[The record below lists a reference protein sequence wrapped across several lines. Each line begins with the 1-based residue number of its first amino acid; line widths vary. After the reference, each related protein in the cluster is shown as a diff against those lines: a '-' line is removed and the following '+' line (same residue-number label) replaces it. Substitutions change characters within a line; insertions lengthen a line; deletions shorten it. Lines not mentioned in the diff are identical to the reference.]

1 MHKALK
7 GTESYDVCQFLSC
20 GLSTFMMFHGKNN
33 CTFKKIFRFAYC
45 SLSPKMESSSR
56 EIVFFLNGLNDTKS
70 NKLIY
75 FSCSFLIYLFTIFV
89 NLTLVVTVML
99 DRVLHEPMYIF
110 LCNLCVNGIYGATG
124 FYPKFLLDLLSD
136 SHIISYSA
144 CITQLFTVYTYIL
157 CQFTNLTVMAFDR
170 YVAICKPLEYHSIM
184 TPGKVGKLL
193 LVPWLLPFCEIIIGY
208 ILMARLPF
216 CGFKID
222 KLYCTNW
229 DVVKLSCIDTSVN
242 NLYGYVIV
250 IIQFIQALLIVISY
264 FHIIRTCL
272 RSKAEQN
279 KFMETCLPHVITLTT
294 FYLSAAF
301 DVLYARY
308 GSSSSL
314 QGLRNFFS
322 IEYLIIPPLLDP
334 LIYGLKLKQ
343 IRRSVWRLLSRKVSA
358 LM

>member
-1 MHKALK
+1 
-7 GTESYDVCQFLSC
+7 
-20 GLSTFMMFHGKNN
+20 
-33 CTFKKIFRFAYC
+33 
-45 SLSPKMESSSR
+45 MENSSR
-56 EIVFFLNGLNDTKS
+56 EIVFSLIGLNDTRT

-89 NLTLVVTVML
+89 NITLLVTVML

-110 LCNLCVNGIYGATG
+110 LCNLCVNGIYGATS
-124 FYPKFLLDLLSD
+124 FYPKILLDLLSD
-136 SHIISYSA
+136 SHIISYNA
-144 CITQLFTVYTYIL
+144 CVTQIFVVYSYIL
-157 CQFTNLTVMAFDR
+157 CELANLTVMAYDR
-170 YVAICKPLEYHSIM
+170 YVAICNPLQYHPIM

-193 LVPWLLPFCEIIIGY
+193 LVPWLISFVEILIVVL
-208 ILMARLPF
+208 LMVRLPL
-216 CGFKID
+216 CGYMIN

-250 IIQFIQALLIVISY
+250 ISHFIQTLLIVISY
-264 FHIIRTCL
+264 FHIIRTSV
-272 RSKAEQN
+272 RSKAGQN
-279 KFMETCLPHVITLTT
+279 RFMETCLPHLITLTT

-314 QGLRNFFS
+314 QGLRNFLS
-322 IEYLIIPPLLDP
+322 IEYLIIPPLLNP

-343 IRRSVWRLLSRKVSA
+343 IRLSVWRLLSRKVSA
-358 LM
+358 LT

>member
-1 MHKALK
+1 
-7 GTESYDVCQFLSC
+7 
-20 GLSTFMMFHGKNN
+20 
-33 CTFKKIFRFAYC
+33 
-45 SLSPKMESSSR
+45 MENSSR

-75 FSCSFLIYLFTIFV
+75 FSCSFLIYLFTIFM
-89 NLTLVVTVML
+89 NITLVVTVLL

-110 LCNLCVNGIYGATG
+110 LCNLCVNGIYGATS
-124 FYPKFLLDLLSD
+124 FYPKFLLDLLSE
-136 SHIISYSA
+136 SHVISYNA
-144 CITQLFTVYTYIL
+144 CLAQICLVYTYVF
-157 CQFTNLTVMAFDR
+157 CQLSNLTVMAYDR
-170 YVAICKPLEYHSIM
+170 YAAICKPLQYHSIM
-184 TPGKVGKLL
+184 TQGKVWKLL
-193 LVPWLLPFCEIIIGY
+193 LVPWLLSLCETLVGY
-208 ILMARLPF
+208 ILIARLPL

-242 NLYGYVIV
+242 NLYGYLL
-250 IIQFIQALLIVISY
+250 IIAHFIQALLIVISY
-264 FHIIRTCL
+264 FHIIRTCV

-294 FYLSAAF
+294 FSLSAAF

-358 LM
+358 LT

>member
-1 MHKALK
+1 
-7 GTESYDVCQFLSC
+7 
-20 GLSTFMMFHGKNN
+20 
-33 CTFKKIFRFAYC
+33 
-45 SLSPKMESSSR
+45 MENSSR
-56 EIVFFLNGLNDTKS
+56 EMFFFLNGLNDTKS

-75 FSCSFLIYLFTIFV
+75 FSCSFLIYLFTIFM
-89 NLTLVVTVML
+89 NLTLVVTVLL
-99 DRVLHEPMYIF
+99 DRVLHEPMYVF
-110 LCNLCVNGIYGATG
+110 LCNLCVNGIYGATS
-124 FYPKFLLDLLSD
+124 FYPKFLLDLLSE
-136 SHIISYSA
+136 SHIISYNA
-144 CITQLFTVYTYIL
+144 CLAQICLVYTYVF
-157 CQFTNLTVMAFDR
+157 CQLSNLTVMAYDR
-170 YVAICKPLEYHSIM
+170 YAAICKPLQYHSIM
-184 TPGKVGKLL
+184 TQGKVGKLL
-193 LVPWLLPFCEIIIGY
+193 LVPWLLSLCETLVWY
-208 ILMARLPF
+208 ILIARLPL

-222 KLYCTNW
+222 KLYCTSW
-229 DVVKLSCIDTSVN
+229 DVVKLSCVDTSVN
-242 NLYGYVIV
+242 NLYGYLL
-250 IIQFIQALLIVISY
+250 IIAHFIQALLIVISY
-264 FHIIRTCL
+264 FHIIRTCV

-358 LM
+358 LI

>member
-1 MHKALK
+1 MENSSRAIIF
-7 GTESYDVCQFLSC
+7 FLS
-20 GLSTFMMFHGKNN
+20 
-33 CTFKKIFRFAYC
+33 
-45 SLSPKMESSSR
+45 
-56 EIVFFLNGLNDTKS
+56 GLNDTKS
-70 NKLIY
+70 NKLVY
-75 FSCSFLIYLFTIFV
+75 FSCSFLIYLFTVFV
-89 NLTLVVTVML
+89 NITLVVTVML

-144 CITQLFTVYTYIL
+144 CLAQIFLVCKYVF
-157 CQFTNLTVMAFDR
+157 CQFSILTVMAYDR

-184 TPGKVGKLL
+184 TPGKVRKLL
-193 LVPWLLPFCEIIIGY
+193 LVPWLLSLCETLIGY
-208 ILMARLPF
+208 ILMARLPL

-222 KLYCTNW
+222 KLYCNNW

-242 NLYGYVIV
+242 NIYGYSV
-250 IIQFIQALLIVISY
+250 IIAHFIQALLIVISY
-264 FHIIRTCL
+264 FHIIRTCV

-279 KFMETCLPHVITLTT
+279 KFMETCVPHVITLTS
-294 FYLSAAF
+294 FYLFASF
-301 DVLYARY
+301 DALYTRY
-308 GSSSSL
+308 GSSSSQ

-343 IRRSVWRLLSRKVSA
+343 IQRSIRRLLSRKVSA
-358 LM
+358 GT